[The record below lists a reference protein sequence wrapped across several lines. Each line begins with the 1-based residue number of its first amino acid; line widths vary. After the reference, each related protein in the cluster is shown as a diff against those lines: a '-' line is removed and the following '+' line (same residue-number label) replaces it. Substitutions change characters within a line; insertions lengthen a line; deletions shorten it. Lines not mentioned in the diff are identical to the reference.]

1 LNFIKEAP
9 VDTLFSEINAEM
21 RRQRIME
28 EMNAIRLEQE
38 TAKGSHPLSN
48 NLVSLGEW
56 LIVLG
61 ERLRKQHSSFAA
73 KARSAGMIHKAA

>member
-1 LNFIKEAP
+1 

-21 RRQRIME
+21 RHQRIME
-28 EMNAIRLEQE
+28 EMNAIRLEE
-38 TAKGSHPLSN
+38 EATKGKHPLSN

-56 LIVLG
+56 LIALG
-61 ERLRKQHSSFAA
+61 ERLRKQPSSSGT